1 MGAEPKTALNIVC
14 FPAKMD
20 VEILGQVLRGG
31 SEKVVEAGAVLA
43 GGHSITDVDVKSVS
57 YTHLDVYK
65 RQGQIVF
72 RDRDV
77 LVGATEPR
85 IDGAVVVW

>member
-1 MGAEPKTALNIVC
+1 MRPLAVDAGRKVNLENTLPAEIINGLVK
-14 FPAKMD
+14 
-20 VEILGQVLRGG
+20 RGHEVTVTKENVG
-31 SEKVVEAGAVLA
+31 YG
-43 GGHSITDVDVKSVS
+43 
-57 YTHLDVYK
+57 
-65 RQGQIVF
+65 RGQIVF